1 MSIAS
6 ELNALNGYILG
17 AYDEINTKGGT
28 VPANKNMANLASAI
42 ASISSGG
49 GGGGFDPSI
58 MGMTAI
64 NGGTFIGNG
73 VSDGIKIIHDLGA
86 IPKIM
91 LTWSE
96 DDFSTID
103 SSDTNKYFQ
112 FVMKVMFGTKAS
124 STRMASGGQYYSMNS
139 FVTPSTK
146 ALTASLYRANDSSS
160 SYGTNIHAFT
170 DGGQGKDDN
179 FYNATTSIVW
189 LAAMDSTSLRAS
201 MNGATYHWI
210 AMA

>member
-42 ASISSGG
+42 ASISGG

-58 MGMTAI
+58 MGMTVI
-64 NGGTFIGNG
+64 NGGTFIGTG
-73 VSDGIKIIHDLGA
+73 GSELKITHDLGV

-96 DDFSTID
+96 DDFSVID
-103 SSDTNKYFQ
+103 SSDADKHYQ
-112 FVMKVMFGTKAS
+112 FVMKLVFGTKAS
-124 STRMASGGQYYSMNS
+124 STRMASGGLYYSTNI
-139 FVTPSTK
+139 FVVPSTK
-146 ALTASLYRANDSSS
+146 AMSENSQYANDTSG
-160 SYGTNIHAFT
+160 SYSVRINTFT
-170 DGGQGKDDN
+170 DGTRGKNGN
-179 FYNATTSIVW
+179 FGSATTSIVR
-189 LAAMDSTSLRAS
+189 LVAMDGTSLRTS

>member
-6 ELNALNGYILG
+6 ELAALNGYILG

-42 ASISSGG
+42 ASISGG
-49 GGGGFDPSI
+49 GGGGFDPSA
-58 MGMTAI
+58 MGMTVI

-73 VSDGIKIIHDLGA
+73 VSDGIQINHDLGA

-103 SSDTNKYFQ
+103 SSDANRYFQ
-112 FVMKVMFGTKAS
+112 FVMKIMFGTKAS
-124 STRMASGGQYYSMNS
+124 SSRMAPGGLYYSTNN

-146 ALTASLYRANDSSS
+146 AIVGNSQYANDTGG
-160 SYGTNIHAFT
+160 SYSVNINDFA
-170 DGGQGKDDN
+170 GGGRGKYGN

-189 LAAMDSTSLRAS
+189 LAAMDNTTLRAS